1 MRRRLIPLIDWYI
14 IKKFLT
20 TYFFLIII
28 VVSIAIIFDFNER
41 IDKLIACPATW
52 QQICFVFYLNWIP
65 YFANL
70 FSPLFVFISVIFFT
84 SNLAGRSEIIAMK
97 AAGMSF
103 NRILRPYFISA
114 ALIAALSFGLGCYV
128 IPHSNEQRV
137 AFDNRYLSKKKAFSK
152 DPTNI
157 QMQVDTG
164 VVAYIGRFNNATK
177 TGYEFSL
184 DKFENKKLVSRLT
197 AYTIQYDTL
206 AQRPYSWT
214 INNYR
219 IRTLKGGREYL
230 TSGNSL
236 DSTIL
241 IQPSDFYYLK
251 GQQETLTQPE
261 LRKFIKRQQ
270 LRGVAG
276 VAIFQVEYHK
286 RLAAPFA
293 AFILTL
299 IGVCLSS
306 QNRKGGMGAALGAGL
321 ALAFTY
327 ILFQSIAGTYATNA
341 GCPPALAAWIPNI
354 VFSIIAYILYRRA
367 PQ

>member
-1 MRRRLIPLIDWYI
+1 M
-14 IKKFLT
+14 KKFLT

-28 VVSIAIIFDFNER
+28 VVSVAVIFDVNEH
-41 IDKLIACPATW
+41 IDKLIACSATW

-70 FSPLFVFISVIFFT
+70 FSPLFVFITVIFFT
-84 SNLAGRSEIIAMK
+84 SKLAGNSEIVAMR

-103 NRILRPYFISA
+103 NRLLRPYMISA

-137 AFDNRYLSKKKAFSK
+137 AFDNRYLSKKKVFSK

-219 IRTLKGGREYL
+219 IRTLKGGREHL

-306 QNRKGGMGAALGAGL
+306 QKRKGGMGAALGAGL

-327 ILFQSIAGTYATNA
+327 ILFQGVAGTYATNA

-354 VFSIIAYILYRRA
+354 IFSIIAYILYRRA